1 MAIFDPEKIKL
12 DFPILN
18 QKTKLVY
25 LDNGAT
31 TQKPYQVIENI
42 KEFYEKYNSN
52 VHRSIHEL
60 GEGATSFYEDARQKV
75 ATFINAEQEEVV
87 FTSGTT
93 ESINFVADSWLR
105 KNIKKD
111 DEVLVTQI
119 EHHANFLPWLR
130 IAQEFGA
137 KIRFVELDKK
147 TFSFNNFD
155 PETSDLIN
163 EKTKLVAVTHSSNVL
178 GDVWDEENNQLEK
191 LIKRSHQVGAKV
203 LLDCAQTVG
212 RRKID
217 VKKLDVDFLAFSG
230 HKMLAPTAI
239 GVLFIKKDLFDSVR
253 PYRVG
258 GSMVHNVSF
267 NKAEWRKAPN
277 KYEAG
282 TPPISQAIA
291 LGTAIDYLNNINFD
305 KLKKHEAKLCDT
317 LIDGLQKIEG
327 LKILGN
333 IDQLKKSGHLVC
345 FTIDGI
351 HAHDLSAFLSEKG
364 IAVRSGNH
372 CAQPLADLLGVDSS
386 VRVSFY
392 LYNLLQ
398 DVDDFLKA
406 LDEAIKYFCACDE
419 NTGIC
424 LGKGACC
431 GTFVR

>member
-1 MAIFDPEKIKL
+1 MTIFDPEKIKL

-18 QKTKLVY
+18 KEAKLVY

-75 ATFINAEQEEVV
+75 ATFINAEQEEIV

-93 ESINFVADSWLR
+93 ESINFVADAWLR
-105 KNIKKD
+105 ENIKKD
-111 DEVLVTQI
+111 DEIVVTQA

-130 IAQEFGA
+130 VAQEIGA
-137 KIRFVELDKK
+137 KIRFIELDKE
-147 TFSFNNFD
+147 TFSFDNFD

-163 EKTKLVAVTHSSNVL
+163 EKTKLVAITHSSNVL
-178 GDVWDEENNQLEK
+178 GDVWDEENNQLER
-191 LIKRSHQVGAKV
+191 LIKKSHQVGAKV

-217 VKKLDVDFLAFSG
+217 VKKLDVDFLVFSG
-230 HKMLAPTAI
+230 HKMLAPTGI
-239 GVLFIKKDLFDSVR
+239 GVLFIKKDLFDVVR

-258 GSMVHNVSF
+258 GSMVEGVTFSN
-267 NKAEWRKAPN
+267 AEWRKAPN

-291 LGTAIDYLNNINFD
+291 LGCAIDYLNKIDFD
-305 KLKKHEAKLCDT
+305 ELKKHEAKLCDR

-333 IDQLKKSGHLVC
+333 VDQLKKSGHLVC
-345 FTIDGI
+345 FNVDGM
-351 HAHDLSAFLSEKG
+351 HAHDISALVSNDG

-372 CAQPLADLLGVDSS
+372 CAQPLHQLLGVDAGL
-386 VRVSFY
+386 RVSFY
-392 LYNLLQ
+392 LYNTVQ
-398 DVDDFLKA
+398 DVDFFLNVLNKVV
-406 LDEAIKYFCACDE
+406 
-419 NTGIC
+419 
-424 LGKGACC
+424 
-431 GTFVR
+431 TFLR

>member
-31 TQKPYQVIENI
+31 TQKPFQVIENI

-60 GEGATSFYEDARQKV
+60 GEGATSFYEGARQKV
-75 ATFINAEQEEVV
+75 ATFINAEQEEII

-93 ESINFVADSWLR
+93 ESINFVADAWLK

-111 DEVLVTQI
+111 DEIVVTQA
-119 EHHANFLPWLR
+119 EHHANFVPWLR
-130 IAQEFGA
+130 VAQEFGA
-137 KIRFVELDKK
+137 KIRFIELDKK

-155 PETSDLIN
+155 PETSNLIN
-163 EKTKLVAVTHSSNVL
+163 EKTKLVAITHSSNVL
-178 GDVWDEENNQLEK
+178 GDVWDEDGNQLEK
-191 LIKRSHQVGAKV
+191 IIKKSHQVGAKV
-203 LLDCAQTVG
+203 LLDCAQTVA

-217 VKKLDVDFLAFSG
+217 VKKLDVDFLVFSG
-230 HKMLAPTAI
+230 HKMLAPTGI
-239 GVLFIKKDLFDSVR
+239 GVLFIKKDLFDVVQ

-258 GSMVHNVSF
+258 GSMVQSVTF
-267 NKAEWRKAPN
+267 NSAQWRKAPN

-291 LGTAIDYLNNINFD
+291 LGSAVDYLNNIDFD
-305 KLKKHEAKLCDT
+305 ELKKHEARLCDR

-333 IDQLKKSGHLVC
+333 INQLKKSGHLVC
-345 FTIDGI
+345 FNVDGM
-351 HAHDLSAFLSEKG
+351 HAHDISALVSNDG

-372 CAQPLADLLGVDSS
+372 CAQPLHQLLGVDASL
-386 VRVSFY
+386 RVSFY
-392 LYNLLQ
+392 LYNTVQ
-398 DVDDFLKA
+398 DVDLFLNVLNKVVTFLK
-406 LDEAIKYFCACDE
+406 
-419 NTGIC
+419 
-424 LGKGACC
+424 
-431 GTFVR
+431 